1 MPYVEDENG
10 KRIFIAKTAAAER
23 FTNEVKERKER
34 KDKDSRGYYKSKSR
48 QDKQDARSDN
58 KSDKRDYKIDKI
70 DAKSQ
75 KSLATAAKR
84 NSLAN
89 LIKWVLI
96 AIGVLYGITKFGGFD
111 IGGILEKIKG
121 FTG

>member
-10 KRIFIAKTAAAER
+10 KSIFIAKTADAER
-23 FTNEVKERKER
+23 FVNDRKAR
-34 KDKDSRGYYKSKSR
+34 RDKSK